1 MCLET
6 KKGQSG
12 ICVILKSQWC
22 HSVVVNHADIGSNTC
37 HTRNSIVEEATVN
50 YPIESTFIEKT
61 HSPVSGLCYARNQLC
76 NAGDI
81 SLNHVKNI
89 RPINLPKLI

>member
-50 YPIESTFIEKT
+50 YPIESTFLEET
-61 HSPVSGLCYARNQLC
+61 QSLFLVSATLEINYATQ
-76 NAGDI
+76 GT
-81 SLNHVKNI
+81 SL
-89 RPINLPKLI
+89 LTM